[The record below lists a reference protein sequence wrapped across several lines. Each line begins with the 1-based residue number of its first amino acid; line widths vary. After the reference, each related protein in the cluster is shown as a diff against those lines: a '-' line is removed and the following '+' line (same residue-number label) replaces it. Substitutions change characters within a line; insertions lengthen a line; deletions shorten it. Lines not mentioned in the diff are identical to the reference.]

1 MATNVIMSVKLVP
14 VGEPWV
20 GVRAP
25 GTNEYGRLVSPTVFD
40 IEFDTDLDVETLEI
54 EHACKSDTD
63 PITAVIVDS
72 ISFFGITDPK
82 FAWQG
87 VYTPVYPEL
96 WASQQPLPLAK
107 SILGQTYLGWNGL
120 YQLTFDIPVFTWIHR
135 VQNLGWIYQ

>member
-1 MATNVIMSVKLVP
+1 MATKVVMSVKLVP

-25 GTNEYGRLVSPTVFD
+25 GTNEYGRLLEPTVFD

-54 EHACKSDTD
+54 EHACKSDND
-63 PITAVIVDS
+63 PTTAVIIDS

-96 WASQQPLPLAK
+96 WASQQSLPLAK
-107 SILGQTYLGWNGL
+107 SINGQTYLGWNGL